1 MRALTLNGTR
11 SCQAAVL
18 MNNLANSYSNMGH
31 YEEAKIWGQKG
42 LDLAQNPNTGKV
54 NEDSELC
61 DQTCG
66 VLLFNMGMLFEQTN
80 EKTKAVQFYQSARK
94 HGHDFK
100 QSDCIK
106 EADRALKRVGF
117 ETKSKNT

>member
-1 MRALTLNGTR
+1 MFIIDNLLSCNNSLAVHLYMRALTLNGTR

-66 VLLFNMGMLFEQTN
+66 VLLFNMGMLFEVSIILLLLLLNIKKKTN
-80 EKTKAVQFYQSARK
+80 INAFFLLANE
-94 HGHDFK
+94 
-100 QSDCIK
+100 
-106 EADRALKRVGF
+106 
-117 ETKSKNT
+117 